1 MLKHFLKGLKPKVVK
16 PVQKKNISSNEAF
29 NKYFE
34 GVLEQNKGKN
44 LSEQEINTLYKK
56 NYEIFNLSYNKHQD
70 KLKLDELHK
79 SIKDLEDI
87 AKKYSDPNNNMLDK
101 NSKSEIDFLVKQ
113 ILDKHN
119 VK

>member
-1 MLKHFLKGLKPKVVK
+1 MFKHILKGLKSKLVK
-16 PVQKKNISSNEAF
+16 PVKIKKPNPDEAF

-34 GVLEQNKGKN
+34 SILEQNKSKN
-44 LSEQEINTLYKK
+44 LSEQQINTLYKK
-56 NYEIFNLSYNKHQD
+56 NYEAFNLSYNKHQN
-70 KLKLDELHK
+70 KLKIDELHK

-87 AKKYSDPNNNMLDK
+87 AKKYADPNNNILDK
-101 NSKSEIDFLVKQ
+101 NSKSEIDFLIKQ

>member
-1 MLKHFLKGLKPKVVK
+1 MFKHILKGLKPKVVK
-16 PVQKKNISSNEAF
+16 SAQKKTITDIAF

-34 GVLEQNKGKN
+34 SVLEQNKGKN

-56 NYEIFNLSYNKHQD
+56 NYDAFNLINNKHQD
-70 KLKLDELHK
+70 KLKIDELHK

-87 AKKYSDPNNNMLDK
+87 ANKYSDPKNNLLDK
-101 NSKSEIDFLVKQ
+101 NSKSEIDFLIKQ

-119 VK
+119 IK